1 MLRAISG
8 PKRDEM
14 IGEWRKLRNE
24 EQSDQYSS
32 QNVIQMNKSRIM
44 RHVARMG
51 DGRGTHRVL
60 VGRPGGKRPP
70 ARPKRRWE
78 DNSKPYLKKM
88 SVGRGLD

>member
-8 PKRDEM
+8 PKRGEM

-60 VGRPGGKRPP
+60 VGRPGEKRPP

-78 DNSKPYLKKM
+78 DNRTVS
-88 SVGRGLD
+88 